1 LSVVVVMVTYKA
13 FQSSHTV
20 STVHASSHLV
30 YVAVSPK
37 VSLVQEGLILLCHH
51 TLMTR
56 LG

>member
-1 LSVVVVMVTYKA
+1 MSMVVVMVTYKA